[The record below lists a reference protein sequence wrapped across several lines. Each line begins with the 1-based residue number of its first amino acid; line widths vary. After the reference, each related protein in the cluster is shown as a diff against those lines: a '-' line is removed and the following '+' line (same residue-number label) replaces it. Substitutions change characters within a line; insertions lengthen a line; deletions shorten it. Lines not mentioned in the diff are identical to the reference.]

1 MHSENEL
8 GDFTMSEN
16 KKRVGIMGGTF
27 NPIHLGHLIIAEA
40 AYEAYN
46 LDEVLFVPSGVSYMK
61 DQSEILD
68 AKKRVHMTGLA
79 IEDNPHF
86 ALSTIEIDRDGNSYS
101 YETLETLR
109 KQNPN
114 TEYFFLVGSDTL
126 FALETWKHPEI
137 LLPSCTILVAVRD
150 GVPMEKMQEHAKYLE
165 EKFGGSIK
173 LLTTP
178 NIEISAT
185 DIRNRLAE
193 GRNVK
198 YFVPDTVLDFINKYD
213 LYK

>member
-1 MHSENEL
+1 M
-8 GDFTMSEN
+8 MSER

-27 NPIHLGHLIIAEA
+27 NPIHIGHLIIAEE
-40 AYEAYN
+40 AYEAYD
-46 LDEVLFVPSGVSYMK
+46 LDEVLFVPSGISYMK

-137 LLPSCTILVAVRD
+137 LLPACTILVAVRD
-150 GVPMEKMQEHAKYLE
+150 GVPMEKMREHADYLE
-165 EKFGGSIK
+165 KKFGGSIE

-185 DIRNRLAE
+185 DIRNRIAQN
-193 GRNVK
+193 RPVK
-198 YFVPDTVLDFINKYD
+198 YFVPDAVLAFIQKND
-213 LYK
+213 LYKKNEIKQDNP

>member
-1 MHSENEL
+1 
-8 GDFTMSEN
+8 MSEKT
-16 KKRVGIMGGTF
+16 KKVGIMGGTF
-27 NPIHLGHLIIAEA
+27 NPIHIGHLILAEA

-46 LDEVLFVPSGVSYMK
+46 LDEVLFVPSGHSYMK

-114 TEYFFLVGSDTL
+114 TEYYFIVGADTL

-137 LLPSCTILVAVRD
+137 LLPSCTILAAVRD
-150 GVPMEKMQEHAKYLE
+150 GVSMEKMQKQADYLE

-173 LLTTP
+173 LLPTS

-185 DIRNRLAE
+185 DIRKRLSENRDA
-193 GRNVK
+193 K
-198 YFVPDTVLDFINKYD
+198 YIVPDAVLQFIHKNGLYQKNETV
-213 LYK
+213 

>member
-1 MHSENEL
+1 
-8 GDFTMSEN
+8 MSET
-16 KKRVGIMGGTF
+16 KKKVGIMGGTF
-27 NPIHLGHLIIAEA
+27 NPIHLGHLIIAEEA
-40 AYEAYN
+40 FEAYN
-46 LDEVLFVPSGVSYMK
+46 LDEVLFVPSGISYMK
-61 DQSEILD
+61 DPLEVLD

-86 ALSTIEIDRDGNSYS
+86 ALSTIEIERDGNSYS

-137 LLPSCTILVAVRD
+137 LLPSCTILVAVRN

-165 EKFGGSIK
+165 EKFGGSIQ

-185 DIRNRLAE
+185 DIRNRIAAN
-193 GRNVK
+193 RNVK
-198 YFVPDTVLDFINKYD
+198 YFVPDSVLQFIEKNN
-213 LYK
+213 LYKNSETK

>member
-1 MHSENEL
+1 
-8 GDFTMSEN
+8 MSEN

-109 KQNPN
+109 KQNPD

-165 EKFGGSIK
+165 EKFGGSIR

-185 DIRNRLAE
+185 DIRNRLSQN
-193 GRNVK
+193 RNVK
-198 YFVPDTVLDFINKYD
+198 YFVPDSVLDFINKYD

>member
-1 MHSENEL
+1 
-8 GDFTMSEN
+8 MSE
-16 KKRVGIMGGTF
+16 KMKRVGIMGGTF
-27 NPIHLGHLIIAEA
+27 NPIHTGHLILAEA
-40 AYEAYN
+40 AYEAYD
-46 LDEVLFVPSGVSYMK
+46 LDEVLFVPSGHSYMK

-109 KQNPN
+109 RQNPN
-114 TEYFFLVGSDTL
+114 TEYFFIVGADTL

-137 LLPSCTILVAVRD
+137 LLPSCTILVAVRN
-150 GVPMEKMQEHAKYLE
+150 GVSTEKMQAQAEYLE
-165 EKFGGSIK
+165 QKFGGCIK
-173 LLTTP
+173 LLPTL

-185 DIRNRLAE
+185 DIRKRLGE
-193 GRNVK
+193 GKDVK
-198 YFVPDTVLDFINKYD
+198 YLVQDSVLQFIHKND
-213 LYK
+213 LYKK

>member
-1 MHSENEL
+1 
-8 GDFTMSEN
+8 MSEN

-27 NPIHLGHLIIAEA
+27 NPIHIGHLIIAEA

-109 KQNPN
+109 KQNPD

-137 LLPSCTILVAVRD
+137 LLPSCTILVAVRN

-185 DIRNRLAE
+185 DIRNRLAD
-193 GRNVK
+193 GRDVK
-198 YFVPDTVLDFINKYD
+198 YFVPDSVLEFIHKYD

>member
-1 MHSENEL
+1 MMNER
-8 GDFTMSEN
+8 

-27 NPIHLGHLIIAEA
+27 NPIHIGHLIIAEA
-40 AYEAYN
+40 AYEAYD
-46 LDEVLFVPSGVSYMK
+46 LDEVLFVPSGISYMK

-137 LLPSCTILVAVRD
+137 LLPSCTILVAVRN

-165 EKFGGSIK
+165 EKFGGSIQ

-185 DIRNRLAE
+185 DIRNRIAAN
-193 GRNVK
+193 RNVK
-198 YFVPDTVLDFINKYD
+198 YFVPDSVLQFIEKNN
-213 LYK
+213 LYKNSETK

>member
-1 MHSENEL
+1 MN
-8 GDFTMSEN
+8 EN

-79 IEDNPHF
+79 IENNPHF

-185 DIRNRLAE
+185 DIRNRLARN
-193 GRNVK
+193 RNVK
-198 YFVPDTVLDFINKYD
+198 YFVPDSVLEFIHKYD

>member
-1 MHSENEL
+1 MRE
-8 GDFTMSEN
+8 M

-27 NPIHLGHLIIAEA
+27 NPIHIGHLIIAEA

-165 EKFGGSIK
+165 EKFGGRIE

-185 DIRNRLAE
+185 DIRNRLAAN
-193 GRNVK
+193 RDVK
-198 YFVPDTVLDFINKYD
+198 YFVPDAVLEFIQKKG
-213 LYK
+213 LYKKNETV

>member
-1 MHSENEL
+1 
-8 GDFTMSEN
+8 MSEM

-27 NPIHLGHLIIAEA
+27 NPIHIGHLIIAEA

-165 EKFGGSIK
+165 EKFGGRIE

-185 DIRNRLAE
+185 DIRNRLAAN
-193 GRNVK
+193 RDVK
-198 YFVPDTVLDFINKYD
+198 YFVPDAVLEFIQKKG
-213 LYK
+213 LYKKNETV

>member
-1 MHSENEL
+1 
-8 GDFTMSEN
+8 MSEI

-165 EKFGGSIK
+165 EKFGGSIQ

-185 DIRNRLAE
+185 DIRNRLSKN
-193 GRNVK
+193 RNVK
-198 YFVPDTVLDFINKYD
+198 YFVPDAVLDFINKYD

>member
-1 MHSENEL
+1 MRK
-8 GDFTMSEN
+8 T
-16 KKRVGIMGGTF
+16 KKKVGIMGGTF
-27 NPIHLGHLIIAEA
+27 NPIHLGHLIIAEEA
-40 AYEAYN
+40 FEAYN
-46 LDEVLFVPSGVSYMK
+46 LDEVLFVPSGISYMK
-61 DQSEILD
+61 DPLEVLD

-114 TEYFFLVGSDTL
+114 TEYYFLVGADTL

-137 LLPSCTILVAVRD
+137 LLPSCTILVAVRN
-150 GVPMEKMQEHAKYLE
+150 GVPMEKMQEQASYLE
-165 EKFGGSIK
+165 KKFGGSIK

-178 NIEISAT
+178 NIEISST
-185 DIRNRLAE
+185 DIRKRLAE
-193 GRNVK
+193 NRNVK
-198 YFVPDTVLDFINKYD
+198 YFLPDSVLDFINKYD

>member
-1 MHSENEL
+1 M
-8 GDFTMSEN
+8 DR

-27 NPIHLGHLIIAEA
+27 NPIHIGHLIIAEA
-40 AYEAYN
+40 AYEAYK
-46 LDEVLFVPSGVSYMK
+46 LDEVLFVPSGISYMK

-150 GVPMEKMQEHAKYLE
+150 GVPMEKMQEHANYLK
-165 EKFGGSIK
+165 EKFGGSIE
-173 LLTTP
+173 LLKTP
-178 NIEISAT
+178 NIQISAT
-185 DIRNRLAE
+185 DIRNRIADN
-193 GRNVK
+193 RNVK
-198 YFVPDTVLDFINKYD
+198 YFVPESVLQFIEKKG
-213 LYK
+213 LYKKQDDE

>member
-1 MHSENEL
+1 
-8 GDFTMSEN
+8 MSGKT
-16 KKRVGIMGGTF
+16 KKVGIMGGTF

-40 AYEAYN
+40 AYEAYE
-46 LDEVLFVPSGVSYMK
+46 LDEVLFVPSGHSYMK
-61 DQSEILD
+61 DQSEILS
-68 AKKRVHMTGLA
+68 AKTRVHMTGLA

-114 TEYFFLVGSDTL
+114 TEYYFLVGSDTL

-137 LLPSCTILVAVRD
+137 LLPSCTILVAVRN
-150 GVPMEKMQEHAKYLE
+150 GVPMEEMQKHAEYLE
-165 EKFGGSIK
+165 KKFGGCIR
-173 LLTTP
+173 LLPTP

-185 DIRNRLAE
+185 DIRKRLAE
-193 GRNVK
+193 NRDVK
-198 YFVPDTVLDFINKYD
+198 YFVPDSVLRFIHKNS
-213 LYK
+213 LYKKN

>member
-1 MHSENEL
+1 
-8 GDFTMSEN
+8 MSET

-27 NPIHLGHLIIAEA
+27 NPIHIGHLIIAEA

-109 KQNPN
+109 KQNPD

-137 LLPSCTILVAVRD
+137 LLPSCTILVAVRN

-185 DIRNRLAE
+185 DIRNRLAD
-193 GRNVK
+193 GRDVK
-198 YFVPDTVLDFINKYD
+198 YFVPDSVLEFIHKYD

>member
-1 MHSENEL
+1 M
-8 GDFTMSEN
+8 MSEM

-27 NPIHLGHLIIAEA
+27 NPIHIGHLIIAEA
-40 AYEAYN
+40 AYEAYD
-46 LDEVLFVPSGVSYMK
+46 LDEVLFVPSGISYMK

-109 KQNPN
+109 KQNPD
-114 TEYFFLVGSDTL
+114 TEYYFLVGSDTL

-150 GVPMEKMQEHAKYLE
+150 GVPMEKMQEHASYLE
-165 EKFGGSIK
+165 EKFGGNIK

-185 DIRNRLAE
+185 DIRNRIAHN
-193 GRNVK
+193 RNVK
-198 YFVPDTVLDFINKYD
+198 YFVPDAVLDFINKYD
-213 LYK
+213 LYKIEE

>member
-1 MHSENEL
+1 
-8 GDFTMSEN
+8 MSEI

-27 NPIHLGHLIIAEA
+27 NPIHIGHLIIAEA

-114 TEYFFLVGSDTL
+114 TEYYFLVGSDTL

-137 LLPSCTILVAVRD
+137 LLPSCTVLVAVRN
-150 GVPMEKMQEHAKYLE
+150 GVPMEKMQEHANYLE

-193 GRNVK
+193 NRDVK
-198 YFVPDTVLDFINKYD
+198 YFVPDSVLQFIHKNG
-213 LYK
+213 LYKKNETV

>member
-1 MHSENEL
+1 
-8 GDFTMSEN
+8 MSEM

-165 EKFGGSIK
+165 EKFGGSIQ

-185 DIRNRLAE
+185 DIRNRLSKN
-193 GRNVK
+193 RNVK
-198 YFVPDTVLDFINKYD
+198 YFVPDSVLDFINKYD

>member
-1 MHSENEL
+1 
-8 GDFTMSEN
+8 MSEM

-165 EKFGGSIK
+165 EKFGGSIQ

-185 DIRNRLAE
+185 DIRNRLSQN
-193 GRNVK
+193 RNVK
-198 YFVPDTVLDFINKYD
+198 YFVPDAVLDFINKYD

>member
-1 MHSENEL
+1 
-8 GDFTMSEN
+8 MSER

-27 NPIHLGHLIIAEA
+27 NPIHIGHLIIAEA
-40 AYEAYN
+40 AYEAYD

-137 LLPSCTILVAVRD
+137 LLPSCTILVAVRN

-165 EKFGGSIK
+165 EKFGGSIQ

-185 DIRNRLAE
+185 DIRNRIATN
-193 GRNVK
+193 RNVK
-198 YFVPDTVLDFINKYD
+198 YFVPDSVLQFIEKNS
-213 LYK
+213 LYKNNETK

>member
-1 MHSENEL
+1 
-8 GDFTMSEN
+8 MSER

-27 NPIHLGHLIIAEA
+27 NPIHIGHLIIAEA
-40 AYEAYN
+40 AYEAYD
-46 LDEVLFVPSGVSYMK
+46 LDEVLFVPSGISYMK

-137 LLPSCTILVAVRD
+137 LLPSCTILVAVRN

-165 EKFGGSIK
+165 EKFGGSIQ

-185 DIRNRLAE
+185 DIRNRIAAN
-193 GRNVK
+193 RNVK
-198 YFVPDTVLDFINKYD
+198 YFVPDSVLQFIEKNN
-213 LYK
+213 LYKNSETK

>member
-1 MHSENEL
+1 MM
-8 GDFTMSEN
+8 DEN

-185 DIRNRLAE
+185 DIRNRLVE
-193 GRNVK
+193 RRNVK
-198 YFVPDTVLDFINKYD
+198 YFVPDSVLDFINKYD

>member
-1 MHSENEL
+1 
-8 GDFTMSEN
+8 MSER

-27 NPIHLGHLIIAEA
+27 NPIHIGHLIIAEA
-40 AYEAYN
+40 AYEAYD

-137 LLPSCTILVAVRD
+137 LLPSCTILVAVRN

-165 EKFGGSIK
+165 EKFGGSIQ

-185 DIRNRLAE
+185 DIRNRIAAN
-193 GRNVK
+193 RNVK
-198 YFVPDTVLDFINKYD
+198 YFLTDSVLQFIEKNG
-213 LYK
+213 LYKNNETK

>member
-1 MHSENEL
+1 MIER
-8 GDFTMSEN
+8 

-27 NPIHLGHLIIAEA
+27 NPIHIGHLIIAEA
-40 AYEAYN
+40 AYEAYD

-137 LLPSCTILVAVRD
+137 LLPSCTILVAVRN

-165 EKFGGSIK
+165 EKFGGSIQ

-185 DIRNRLAE
+185 DIRNRIATN
-193 GRNVK
+193 RNVK
-198 YFVPDTVLDFINKYD
+198 YFVPDSVLQFIEKNS
-213 LYK
+213 LYKNNETK

>member
-1 MHSENEL
+1 M
-8 GDFTMSEN
+8 MSEI

-27 NPIHLGHLIIAEA
+27 NPIHFGHLIIAEA

-46 LDEVLFVPSGVSYMK
+46 LDEVLFVPSGISYMK
-61 DQSEILD
+61 DPAEVLD

-114 TEYFFLVGSDTL
+114 TEYYFLVGSDTL

-137 LLPSCTILVAVRD
+137 LLPSCTILVAVRN
-150 GVPMEKMQEHAKYLE
+150 GVPMEKMQEQASYLE
-165 EKFGGSIK
+165 KKFGGSIK

-178 NIEISAT
+178 NIEISST
-185 DIRNRLAE
+185 DIRKRLAE
-193 GRNVK
+193 NRNVK
-198 YFVPDTVLDFINKYD
+198 YFLPDSVLDFINKYD

>member
-1 MHSENEL
+1 
-8 GDFTMSEN
+8 MSER

-27 NPIHLGHLIIAEA
+27 NPIHIGHLIIAEA
-40 AYEAYN
+40 AYEAYD

-137 LLPSCTILVAVRD
+137 LLPSCTILVAVRN

-165 EKFGGSIK
+165 EKFGGSIQ

-185 DIRNRLAE
+185 DIRNRIAAN
-193 GRNVK
+193 RNVK
-198 YFVPDTVLDFINKYD
+198 YFLTDSVLQFIEKNS
-213 LYK
+213 LYKNNETK

>member
-1 MHSENEL
+1 
-8 GDFTMSEN
+8 MSEM

-114 TEYFFLVGSDTL
+114 TEYYFLVGSDTL

-165 EKFGGSIK
+165 EKFGGSIQ

-185 DIRNRLAE
+185 DIRNRLSKN
-193 GRNVK
+193 RNVK
-198 YFVPDTVLDFINKYD
+198 YFVPDAVLDFINKYD

>member
-1 MHSENEL
+1 
-8 GDFTMSEN
+8 MSEN

-27 NPIHLGHLIIAEA
+27 NPIHIGHLIIAEA

-109 KQNPN
+109 KQNPD

-137 LLPSCTILVAVRD
+137 LLPSCTILVAVRN

-185 DIRNRLAE
+185 DIRKRLAD

-198 YFVPDTVLDFINKYD
+198 YFVPDSVLEFIHKYD

>member
-1 MHSENEL
+1 
-8 GDFTMSEN
+8 MSEI

-150 GVPMEKMQEHAKYLE
+150 GVPMERMQEHAKYLE
-165 EKFGGSIK
+165 EKFGGSIQ

-185 DIRNRLAE
+185 DIRNRLVD
-193 GRNVK
+193 GRDVN
-198 YFVPDTVLDFINKYD
+198 YFVPDSVLEFIHKYD

>member
-1 MHSENEL
+1 M
-8 GDFTMSEN
+8 
-16 KKRVGIMGGTF
+16 KRIGIMGGTF

-185 DIRNRLAE
+185 DIRNRLAAN
-193 GRNVK
+193 RDVK
-198 YFVPDTVLDFINKYD
+198 YFVPDSVLEFIHKYD

>member
-1 MHSENEL
+1 MN
-8 GDFTMSEN
+8 EN

-114 TEYFFLVGSDTL
+114 TEYYFLVGSDTL

-165 EKFGGSIK
+165 EKFGGSIQ

-185 DIRNRLAE
+185 DIRDRLSQN
-193 GRNVK
+193 RNVK
-198 YFVPDTVLDFINKYD
+198 YFVPDAVLDFINKYD

>member
-1 MHSENEL
+1 
-8 GDFTMSEN
+8 MSEM

-165 EKFGGSIK
+165 EKFSGSIQ

-185 DIRNRLAE
+185 DIRNRLSKN
-193 GRNVK
+193 RNVK
-198 YFVPDTVLDFINKYD
+198 YFVPDSVLDFINKYD